1 MSKAAKRKASRRG
14 SAKRA
19 RTPEELEIKSTLAA
33 IQEEQEEA
41 GGCDDSD
48 CVLRHMLENKIPLTQ
63 ANYLDICFW
72 GAKPTVDDLSFEEQ
86 ADLPSSF
93 FAWPIDDKDTVN

>member
-1 MSKAAKRKASRRG
+1 MKNETSRRRK
-14 SAKRA
+14 KRA
-19 RTPEELEIKSTLAA
+19 RTPEELEVQSTLAA

-48 CVLRHMLENKIPLTQ
+48 FVIQHMLRNKIALTQ
-63 ANYLDICFW
+63 SNYLDLCYW
-72 GAKPTVDDLSFEEQ
+72 GAKPTVEDLEGEEL

-93 FAWPIDDKDTVN
+93 YAWPVDDKQRVN

>member
-48 CVLRHMLENKIPLTQ
+48 FVIQHMLRNKIALTQ
-63 ANYLDICFW
+63 ANYLDICYW
-72 GAKPTVDDLSFEEQ
+72 GSKPTVDDLSFEEQ
-86 ADLPSSF
+86 GDLPSSF
-93 FAWPIDDKDTVN
+93 FAWPVDEDDPVN

>member
-14 SAKRA
+14 AKRV
-19 RTPEELEIKSTLAA
+19 RTPEELEIKSAMAA
-33 IQEEQEEA
+33 ILEQEEA
-41 GGCDDSD
+41 GSYNDTDF
-48 CVLRHMLENKIPLTQ
+48 VLRHMLENKIPLTQ

-86 ADLPSSF
+86 AELPSSF
-93 FAWPIDDKDTVN
+93 FAWPVDEPSVN

>member
-14 SAKRA
+14 AKRV
-19 RTPEELEIKSTLAA
+19 RTLEELEIKSTLAV

-48 CVLRHMLENKIPLTQ
+48 CVIRHMLENKIPLTQ
-63 ANYLDICFW
+63 ANYLDVCYW
-72 GAKPTVDDLSFEEQ
+72 GSKPTVDDLSSEEQ
-86 ADLPSSF
+86 GDLVWSKNSS
-93 FAWPIDDKDTVN
+93 WSLP